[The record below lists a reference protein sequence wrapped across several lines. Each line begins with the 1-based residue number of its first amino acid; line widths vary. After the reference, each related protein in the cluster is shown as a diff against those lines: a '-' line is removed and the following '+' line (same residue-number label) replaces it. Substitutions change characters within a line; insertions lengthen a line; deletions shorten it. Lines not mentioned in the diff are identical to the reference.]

1 MFREFGAVIPAYN
14 AGDSLEAVLA
24 GVKRYL
30 RTERIVVVDDGS
42 TDDTSR
48 IAESA
53 GVVLIRHRKNRGK
66 GSALR
71 SGFAHLEAQTDIE
84 AIFTIDADGQHDP
97 DEIPSFVEAYCQGS
111 GDLLVGDRMGST
123 ADMPFIRIMTNI
135 VTSAVISIRAGCRIK
150 DSQSGYRLIRA
161 EVVRN
166 VELVTERYET
176 ESEILIK
183 AAHMGARISSVPVRT
198 IYGTEQSTINPIAD
212 TFRFFVLVIRSIFW

>member
-1 MFREFGAVIPAYN
+1 
-14 AGDSLEAVLA
+14 
-24 GVKRYL
+24 
-30 RTERIVVVDDGS
+30 
-42 TDDTSR
+42 
-48 IAESA
+48 
-53 GVVLIRHRKNRGK
+53 
-66 GSALR
+66 
-71 SGFAHLEAQTDIE
+71 
-84 AIFTIDADGQHDP
+84 
-97 DEIPSFVEAYCQGS
+97 
-111 GDLLVGDRMGST
+111 MGSMIQT
-123 ADMPFIRIMTNI
+123 RSHHSWRHTVRAAAICSWETGWAARRTNI